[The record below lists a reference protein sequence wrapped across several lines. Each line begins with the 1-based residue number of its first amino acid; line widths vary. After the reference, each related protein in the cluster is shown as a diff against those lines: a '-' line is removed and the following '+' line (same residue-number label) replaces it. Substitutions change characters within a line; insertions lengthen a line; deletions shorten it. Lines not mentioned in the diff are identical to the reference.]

1 MTSKRV
7 AEKPVE
13 TVVSSS
19 VYFPRKCAE
28 SSPNLFVVVRNLNS
42 LATWC
47 SHLEI
52 NGLKVWTHM
61 HISALWEERRKMEKG
76 RRDASFD
83 VSQ

>member
-13 TVVSSS
+13 TVNSS

-28 SSPNLFVVVRNLNS
+28 SSLNLFVVVRNLNS

-61 HISALWEERRKMEKG
+61 HISALWEGEKKDEEG
-76 RRDASFD
+76 EEGCLF
-83 VSQ
+83 

>member
-1 MTSKRV
+1 MKSKRA

-13 TVVSSS
+13 TVVNSS

-28 SSPNLFVVVRNLNS
+28 SCLNLFVVVRNLNS

-61 HISALWEERRKMEKG
+61 HISALWEGKK
-76 RRDASFD
+76 RDEGEEGCVF
-83 VSQ
+83 